1 MKELKCLNT
10 HPCSCPNTGCP
21 RHGKCC
27 DCVAF
32 HRDEQN
38 NTPNCFRIAA
48 EAKQQQFLPL
58 TSEN

>member
-48 EAKQQQFLPL
+48 EAKQQQS
-58 TSEN
+58 T